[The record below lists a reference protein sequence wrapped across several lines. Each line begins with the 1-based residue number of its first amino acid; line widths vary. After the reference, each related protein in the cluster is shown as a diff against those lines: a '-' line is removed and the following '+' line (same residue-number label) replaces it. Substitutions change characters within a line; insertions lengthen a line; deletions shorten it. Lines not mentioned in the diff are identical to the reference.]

1 MTLIAPLVVA
11 SSVLQIIMF
20 VLLALGS
27 IYESK
32 WMTFGALIVLMISLL
47 INKTLLDP

>member
-1 MTLIAPLVVA
+1 MNLTPLIVA

-32 WMTFGALIVLMISLL
+32 WMTFSALIALMVSLF
-47 INKTLLDP
+47 INKTILEP